1 MSASCSSKLSSRRL
15 PAGSRVG
22 KDELTMVIFKA
33 LVLMR
38 ALAGRVDAWLT
49 VP

>member
-15 PAGSRVG
+15 SAGSRVR
-22 KDELTMVIFKA
+22 KDDLTMVIFKA
-33 LVLMR
+33 LVLVR